1 MTIRKPT
8 IIKEPAVAPDTDFGN
23 LITSRHDQAVS
34 ERQRLEGQR
43 KTRQEYY
50 ARERQ
55 RLDAT
60 EAQEMASLGTQ
71 IGMHTNII
79 DMSLAALNVG
89 KDELSEGIRLVVGK

>member
-1 MTIRKPT
+1 MTVRKPT
-8 IIKEPAVAPDTDFGN
+8 IIKEPAVAPDLDFGN

-34 ERQRLEGQR
+34 ERLRLEGQR

-71 IGMHTNII
+71 IGMQTNIVE
-79 DMSLAALNVG
+79 MSLAALNVG

>member
-1 MTIRKPT
+1 MTTRKPIT
-8 IIKEPAVAPDTDFGN
+8 EPAISPDTDFAN
-23 LITSRHDQAVS
+23 LITSKHDQAIS

-50 ARERQ
+50 ARERV
-55 RLDAT
+55 RIDAT
-60 EAQEMASLGTQ
+60 EAQEMASLGAQ
-71 IGMHTNII
+71 LGQMQNII

>member
-1 MTIRKPT
+1 MTPRKPVT
-8 IIKEPAVAPDTDFGN
+8 EPAVAADVDFGN
-23 LITSRHDQAVS
+23 LITSKHDQAVS
-34 ERQRLEGQR
+34 ERLRLEGQR

-71 IGMHTNII
+71 LGQMQNII